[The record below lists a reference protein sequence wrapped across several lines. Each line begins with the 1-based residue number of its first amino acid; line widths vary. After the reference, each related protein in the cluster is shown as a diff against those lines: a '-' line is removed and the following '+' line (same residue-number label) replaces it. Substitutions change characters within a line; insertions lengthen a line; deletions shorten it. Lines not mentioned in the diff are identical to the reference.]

1 MEFLRKV
8 APSINWKQN
17 IITCNINN
25 KIYNLPT
32 CKLGVNDDNAFAN
45 LPINDHE
52 DNSGIELSLH
62 DDCSKNSEHVAP

>member
-17 IITCNINN
+17 IITCKINN

-45 LPINDHE
+45 LPVDDHE
-52 DNSGIELSLH
+52 DSSGIELLPSH
-62 DDCSKNSEHVAP
+62 D